1 MPATRLPL
9 TFARTSAWLA
19 VGMLLFP
26 WAKLAHCQCGPGSS
40 QTSSRQS
47 TPACCCQ
54 SPARSEK
61 SCCGST
67 RDVPASSCC
76 GSADARS
83 CGPDCHC
90 GCSRKDSPQPSQTPQ
105 PASSNSHEQISWG
118 LVAPTATAGYAAL
131 GSFSPIELSQFQ
143 QLISVSALD
152 RCIALS
158 RFTC

>member
-26 WAKLAHCQCGPGSS
+26 WAELAQCQCGPGSS

-54 SPARSEK
+54 SATRSE
-61 SCCGST
+61 SCCGAKQKVQT
-67 RDVPASSCC
+67 PSCC
-76 GSADARS
+76 NSSEAS
-83 CGPDCHC
+83 QCGPDCHC
-90 GCSRKDSPQPSQTPQ
+90 GCSRKDSPQPPQTPQ
-105 PASSNSHEQISWG
+105 PASSSSHEQISWG
-118 LVAPTATAGYAAL
+118 LVAPTAAAGYAAL
-131 GSFSPIELSQFQ
+131 GSFSPIELNQFQ